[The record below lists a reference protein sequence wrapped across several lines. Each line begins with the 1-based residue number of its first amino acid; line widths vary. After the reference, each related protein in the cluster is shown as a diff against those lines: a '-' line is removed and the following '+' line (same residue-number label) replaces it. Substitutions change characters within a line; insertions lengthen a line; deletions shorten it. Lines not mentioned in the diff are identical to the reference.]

1 MRDKRCQVK
10 PLKGKVAIVTGA
22 SRGAGRGI
30 ALVLGDAGATV
41 YLTGRSVRGDAS
53 SDLPHTTLE
62 DTAEMMATRGGFGV
76 PVRTDHSNDEETRAL
91 FERVAYDQGK
101 LDVLVNNAW
110 GGYEKP
116 EGPHQD
122 GKPFWQWSLGHWRK
136 AVEVGVAS
144 NLSASYYAVP
154 LMLPQ
159 QSGLIVNIT
168 LNVSEYTPGWLFYY
182 LPKRSINEMTRAM
195 ALDLEA
201 YGIAA
206 VGVSPGWMR
215 TEAVMSGELYPAPD
229 GAQLEETES
238 VELVGRGVL
247 ALATDLGVM
256 ERSGRIL
263 LSRDLAREYDFAD
276 VDGRRPV

>member
-1 MRDKRCQVK
+1 MRK
-10 PLKGKVAIVTGA
+10 PLKGRVAVVTGA

-53 SDLPHTTLE
+53 SDLPGTTLQ
-62 DTAEMMATRGGFGV
+62 DTAELMATRGGLGI
-76 PVRTDHSNDEETRAL
+76 PVRTDHTSDEATRAL
-91 FERVAYDQGK
+91 FERVAYDHGK

-110 GGYEKP
+110 GGYEKA

-122 GKPFWQWSLGHWRK
+122 GKPFWEWSLGHWRK

-159 QSGLIVNIT
+159 RGGLIVNLT
-168 LNVSEYTPGWLFYY
+168 LDVGEYTPGWLFYY
-182 LPKRSINEMTRAM
+182 LPKHFVNEMTAAM
-195 ALDLEA
+195 ALDLRV

-215 TEAVMSGELYPAPD
+215 TESVMSGEVYPAPE
-229 GAQLEETES
+229 GEQLEETES
-238 VELVGRGVL
+238 VELVGRGVV
-247 ALATDLGVM
+247 ALASDPGVM
-256 ERSGRIL
+256 AKSGQVLR
-263 LSRDLAREYDFAD
+263 SRDLAREYGFTD
-276 VDGRRPV
+276 VDGKRPR